1 MKGRDFM
8 DAIEML
14 LTRRSIR
21 KFKTDEVPKDLLE
34 KKIECAKTSPTGM
47 NKQERLFTVVT
58 KEDDIQ
64 RLASAIAK
72 SLDRDDYHIYYAKAL
87 IIVTVPEDLKLGD
100 ADTSTAMQNIYLASH
115 ALGLASVWIN
125 QLRGNKDEGVRKVL
139 SSFKIPEN
147 HISYGMMAI
156 GYADEVPKAK
166 ERTEKVVYL

>member
-1 MKGRDFM
+1 MKGRDDM
-8 DAIEML
+8 DAIKML

-21 KFKTDEVPKDLLE
+21 KYKTDEVPKDLLE
-34 KKIECAKTSPTGM
+34 KIIECAKASPTGM

-87 IIVTVPEDLKLGD
+87 IIVTVPEDLKLCD

-125 QLRGNKDEGVRKVL
+125 QLRGNKDEGVREVL

-156 GYADEVPKAK
+156 GYADEIPKAK

>member
-1 MKGRDFM
+1 M

-34 KKIECAKTSPTGM
+34 KIIECAKASPTGM

-64 RLASAIAK
+64 RLASAIPK

-115 ALGLASVWIN
+115 TLGLASVWIN

-156 GYADEVPKAK
+156 GYADEIPKAK

>member
-1 MKGRDFM
+1 MKGRDDM

-21 KFKTDEVPKDLLE
+21 KYKTDEVPKDLLE
-34 KKIECAKTSPTGM
+34 KIIECAKASPKGM

-156 GYADEVPKAK
+156 GYSDEVPKAK

>member
-1 MKGRDFM
+1 M

-21 KFKTDEVPKDLLE
+21 KYKTDEVPKDLLE
-34 KKIECAKTSPTGM
+34 KIIECAKASPTGM

-58 KEDDIQ
+58 KDEDIQ

-100 ADTSTAMQNIYLASH
+100 ADTSTDMQNIYLASH

-156 GYADEVPKAK
+156 GYSDEVPKAK

>member
-1 MKGRDFM
+1 M

-34 KKIECAKTSPTGM
+34 KIIECAKASPTGM

-72 SLDRDDYHIYYAKAL
+72 SLDRDDYHIYYAKVL

-156 GYADEVPKAK
+156 GYSDEVPKAK

>member
-1 MKGRDFM
+1 M
-8 DAIEML
+8 DAIENL

-21 KFKTDEVPKDLLE
+21 KYKTDEVPKDLLE
-34 KKIECAKTSPTGM
+34 KIIECAKASPTGM
-47 NKQERLFTVVT
+47 NRQEKLFTVVT

>member
-1 MKGRDFM
+1 M
-8 DAIEML
+8 DAIEHL

-21 KFKTDEVPKDLLE
+21 KYKTDEVPKDLLE
-34 KKIECAKTSPTGM
+34 KIIECAKASPTGM
-47 NKQERLFTVVT
+47 NRQERLFTVVT

-147 HISYGMMAI
+147 QISYGMMAI
-156 GYADEVPKAK
+156 GYSDEVPKAK

>member
-1 MKGRDFM
+1 M
-8 DAIEML
+8 DAIENL

-21 KFKTDEVPKDLLE
+21 KFKDEKISKEILE
-34 KKIECAKTSPTGM
+34 KIIECAKASPTGM

-87 IIVTVPEDLKLGD
+87 IIITVPDDLKLGD
-100 ADTSTAMQNIYLASH
+100 ADTSTAMENIYLAAH

-139 SSFKIPEN
+139 SSFNIPKN
-147 HISYGMMAI
+147 HISYGMMAL

>member
-1 MKGRDFM
+1 M
-8 DAIEML
+8 DAIENL

-21 KFKTDEVPKDLLE
+21 KYKTDEVPKDLLE
-34 KKIECAKTSPTGM
+34 KIIECAKASPTGM

-147 HISYGMMAI
+147 HIFYGMMAI

>member
-21 KFKTDEVPKDLLE
+21 KYKTDEVPKDLLE
-34 KKIECAKTSPTGM
+34 KIIECAKASPTGM
-47 NKQERLFTVVT
+47 NRQERLFTVVT

>member
-1 MKGRDFM
+1 M

-34 KKIECAKTSPTGM
+34 KIIECAKALPTGM

-147 HISYGMMAI
+147 HISYGMMAL

>member
-1 MKGRDFM
+1 M

-34 KKIECAKTSPTGM
+34 KIIECAKASPTGM

-156 GYADEVPKAK
+156 GYSDKFLKQKK
-166 ERTEKVVYL
+166 EQKR

>member
-14 LTRRSIR
+14 LTRRNIR

-34 KKIECAKTSPTGM
+34 KIIECAKASPTGM

-72 SLDRDDYHIYYAKAL
+72 SLDKDDYHIYYAKAL

-156 GYADEVPKAK
+156 GYADEIPKAK

>member
-1 MKGRDFM
+1 M
-8 DAIEML
+8 DAIENL

-21 KFKTDEVPKDLLE
+21 KYKTDKVPKDLLE
-34 KKIECAKTSPTGM
+34 KIIECAKASPTGM
-47 NKQERLFTVVT
+47 NRQERLFTVVT

-147 HISYGMMAI
+147 HISYVMMAI

>member
-1 MKGRDFM
+1 M

-34 KKIECAKTSPTGM
+34 KIIECAKASPTGM

-58 KEDDIQ
+58 KE
-64 RLASAIAK
+64 AAIAK

-156 GYADEVPKAK
+156 GYADEIPKAK

>member
-1 MKGRDFM
+1 M

-21 KFKTDEVPKDLLE
+21 KFKTDEVPRETLE
-34 KKIECAKTSPTGM
+34 KIIKCAKASPTGM

-58 KEDDIQ
+58 KEEDIQ
-64 RLASAIAK
+64 KLAAAIAK

-100 ADTSTAMQNIYLASH
+100 ADTSTAMENIYLASH

-125 QLRGNKDEGVRKVL
+125 QLRGNKDDGV
-139 SSFKIPEN
+139 
-147 HISYGMMAI
+147 
-156 GYADEVPKAK
+156 
-166 ERTEKVVYL
+166 

>member
-34 KKIECAKTSPTGM
+34 KIIECAKTSPTGM

-156 GYADEVPKAK
+156 G
-166 ERTEKVVYL
+166 

>member
-1 MKGRDFM
+1 M
-8 DAIEML
+8 DAIENL

-34 KKIECAKTSPTGM
+34 KIIECEKTSPTGM

-125 QLRGNKDEGVRKVL
+125 QLRGNKDEGVREVL

-156 GYADEVPKAK
+156 GYADEVLKQKK
-166 ERTEKVVYL
+166 EQKR

>member
-1 MKGRDFM
+1 M

-21 KFKTDEVPKDLLE
+21 KYKTDEVPKDLLE
-34 KKIECAKTSPTGM
+34 KIIECAKASPTGM
-47 NKQERLFTVVT
+47 NRQERLFTVVT

-125 QLRGNKDEGVRKVL
+125 QLRGNKDEDVRKVL

-156 GYADEVPKAK
+156 GYSDKVPKAK

>member
-1 MKGRDFM
+1 MKGRDDM
-8 DAIEML
+8 DAIENL

-21 KFKTDEVPKDLLE
+21 KYKADEVPKDLLE
-34 KKIECAKTSPTGM
+34 KIIECAKASPTGM
-47 NKQERLFTVVT
+47 NRQERLFTVVT

>member
-1 MKGRDFM
+1 MKGRDDM

-21 KFKTDEVPKDLLE
+21 KYKTDEVPKDLLE
-34 KKIECAKTSPTGM
+34 KIIECAKASPTGM
-47 NKQERLFTVVT
+47 NRQERLFTVVT

-156 GYADEVPKAK
+156 CYADEVPKAK
-166 ERTEKVVYL
+166 ERTEKVIYL